1 MNNTTHLGL
10 DVHKESIAAGILRP
24 GSVEPDLRTLA
35 NTPEALRKLVSPMDR
50 ASLIACYEAG
60 PTGYDTY
67 RVLERLGVRCEVIAP
82 ALIPR
87 RAGKRIKTDRIDA
100 RNLARLHRAGELTA
114 IRVPT
119 PAEEGLRELI
129 RTREDLKD
137 NRRRAQQR
145 IKGFLLR
152 RGCRYPGNDKGW
164 TQRYDRW
171 IHSQSF
177 DEPAAQ
183 LSFEHY
189 LAARTA
195 AHAQLQQA
203 TDHIESAA
211 TWPQIADM
219 VARLRCLRGLDT
231 ISAVT
236 IAAEVSDF
244 RRFANAPSFMAFTG
258 LVPSEHSSGHSE
270 HRGPITKTGNR
281 HVRRVLVE
289 AAWTYRHRPN
299 VGRGLSKRHEG
310 HPPEVLAYC
319 WSAQLRLHARYNK
332 LSRRSHR
339 NTAVVAVG
347 RELSGFVWGLM
358 NDRISV

>member
-1 MNNTTHLGL
+1 MNSVTHLGL
-10 DVHKESIAAGILRP
+10 DVHKETIAVGILRP
-24 GSVEPDLRTLA
+24 DGVEPDVRNTR
-35 NTPEALRKLVSPMDR
+35 NTPEALRKLVTPMDR
-50 ASLIACYEAG
+50 ASLFACYEAG

-87 RAGKRIKTDRIDA
+87 RAGQRIKNDRLDA

-119 PAEEGLRELI
+119 PAEEALRELI

-145 IKGFLLR
+145 IKSFLLR
-152 RGCRYPGNDKGW
+152 HGRRYDGNDKGW
-164 TQRYDRW
+164 TQGFDRW
-171 IHSQSF
+171 IRTQHF
-177 DEPAAQ
+177 EEHAAQ
-183 LSFEHY
+183 LSFDHY
-189 LAARTA
+189 LAGRTMA
-195 AHAQLQQA
+195 DAQMQQA
-203 TDHIESAA
+203 TAHLEAAA
-211 TWPQIADM
+211 TWPEISGM

-231 ISAVT
+231 VSAVT

-258 LVPSEHSSGHSE
+258 LVPSEHSSGASV
-270 HRGPITKTGNR
+270 HRGPITKSGNH

-299 VGRGLSKRHEG
+299 VGRALQKRGEG
-310 HPPEVLAYC
+310 QPPEVIAYC
-319 WSAQLRLHARYNK
+319 WSAQLRLHARYHK
-332 LSRRSHR
+332 LSRRGHR
-339 NTAVVAVG
+339 NTAAVAVA
-347 RELSGFVWGLM
+347 RELSGFTWGLM
-358 NDRISV
+358 NDRIAV